1 METPGKH
8 ATAKPGNLCSGFQ
21 MLSDDMFSFRDDRY
35 GLLSYYTLYGSLE
48 NVRSDPFE

>member
-8 ATAKPGNLCSGFQ
+8 ATAKPGNLCSSFQ
-21 MLSDDMFSFRDDRY
+21 MLADDIFSFWDDGY
-35 GLLSYYTLYGSLE
+35 GPLSYYTLYDSPE

>member
-8 ATAKPGNLCSGFQ
+8 ATAKPGNLGSSFLV
-21 MLSDDMFSFRDDRY
+21 LSDDIFSFRDDGY
-35 GLLSYYTLYGSLE
+35 GLLSYYTLDDSPE

>member
-8 ATAKPGNLCSGFQ
+8 ATAKPGNLCSSFQ
-21 MLSDDMFSFRDDRY
+21 MLADDIFSFWDDGY
-35 GLLSYYTLYGSLE
+35 GLLSYYTLYDSPE